1 MPCRLARRGRLPG
14 VEKKSSAY
22 RVEIVVGQIYSSVL
36 SPSRCRFWPSPTETH
51 REAVA
56 GVVQPAIS
64 QIEAEELA
72 LSDLN

>member
-1 MPCRLARRGRLPG
+1 M
-14 VEKKSSAY
+14 
-22 RVEIVVGQIYSSVL
+22 
-36 SPSRCRFWPSPTETH
+36 ETH